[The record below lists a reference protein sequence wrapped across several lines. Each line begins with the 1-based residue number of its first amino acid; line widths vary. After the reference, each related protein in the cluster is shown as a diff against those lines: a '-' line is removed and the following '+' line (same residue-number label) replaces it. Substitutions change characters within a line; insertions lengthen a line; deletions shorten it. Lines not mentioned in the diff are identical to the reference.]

1 MIKDEK
7 LRTQLLRSFP
17 KISDR
22 ELIRIAKEHMP
33 QYVVYKQVKPG
44 KYECYCTNCE
54 KHYINDTVSGR
65 RYVPVVG
72 HKQKGTCLECGKDI
86 IFLARGKGKGSIWNS
101 QNFAVYRLK
110 GDNVYIQ
117 TYQIVGVFTEL
128 GRSNFD
134 YNEKGDIYERRIY
147 PMHRYALTPNGAQK
161 WDHWWGYNY
170 KKGDYVRNWEYK
182 KTESTP
188 NFSYGMYNSDHS
200 YIAIDTEC
208 ISKSFLRY
216 AVEAAAGTQYSRT
229 LNRYSVKFL
238 SECCTY
244 PNIEY
249 LLKTGFGYIIEQR
262 LLSKYMSG
270 LRIKWR
276 QNDVKKMLGLNKL
289 EMEEL
294 ANTSCETL
302 NVYLRLRKLDPSME
316 AEERAVYAQKTREI
330 DTLKLL
336 IEKTDLSLRK
346 ALYYIDK
353 QRMPLRD
360 WKDYIEQCEKLEY
373 DIKDTAISRPK
384 DFYEAHERL
393 SKILAT
399 KANREKQKRFDE
411 VNKTRQDMPYI
422 DEELGLMIV
431 LPRSINEIL
440 REGSIQNHCVGGYAD
455 RHAEGKLHIL
465 FLRKIDEPQIPYY
478 TMEVSTK
485 GTIIQCRGY
494 ANDVLHK
501 GGKPKGKEI
510 IEFEKR
516 YQKYLRKIFKKKS
529 ARKAKAA

>member
-44 KYECYCTNCE
+44 RYECYCTNCE

-65 RYVPVVG
+65 QYVPVVG
-72 HKQKGTCLECGKDI
+72 HKQKGTCLECGGDT
-86 IFLARGKGKGSIWNS
+86 IFLARGKGRRYVWDE

-117 TYQIVGVFTEL
+117 TYQIWGKFTEF
-128 GRSNFD
+128 GMSDFD
-134 YNEKGDIYERRIY
+134 YNSKSDIYERRIY

-161 WDHWWGYNY
+161 WEYWWNYNY
-170 KKGDYVRNWEYK
+170 KKGDYVKNWGYK
-182 KTESTP
+182 KTESAP
-188 NFSYGMYNSDHS
+188 NFSRGMYNSDRS

-216 AVEAAAGTQYSRT
+216 AVDAAARTTYRDT
-229 LNRYSVKFL
+229 LNRYSVAFL
-238 SECCTY
+238 SECCTH
-244 PNIEY
+244 PNVEY
-249 LLKTGFGYIIEQR
+249 LLKTGFGQIIEQK
-262 LLSKYMSG
+262 LTSKYMSG
-270 LRIKWR
+270 LRVNWR
-276 QNDVKKMLGLNKL
+276 QNDVKKMLRLNKL

-302 NVYLRLRKLDPSME
+302 SVYLRLRKLDPSIE
-316 AEERAVYAQKTREI
+316 VEERAVYAQKTHEI
-330 DTLKLL
+330 DTLELL
-336 IEKTDLSLRK
+336 IEKTGLSLRK

-373 DIKDTAISRPK
+373 DIRDTVISRPK

-393 SKILAT
+393 SKILIA
-399 KANREKQKRFDE
+399 KVNKEKQKLFDK
-411 VNKTRQDMPYI
+411 VNESRQDMPYI
-422 DEELGLMIV
+422 DEELSLMLV
-431 LPRSINEIL
+431 LPRSMDDII
-440 REGSIQNHCVGGYAD
+440 REGSIQNHCVGNYAE

-465 FLRKIDEPQIPYY
+465 FLRKIDEPHIPYY
-478 TMEVSTK
+478 TMQVSVD

-494 ANDVLHK
+494 ANNVLSR
-501 GGKPKGKEI
+501 GGKPKEKEI

-516 YQKYLRKIFKKKS
+516 YQKYLRKIFKKKQ